1 MTYVFLPDAQEE
13 FNETALYYEIRTEG
27 LGVRFRNEINSEI
40 QRILADPCIRRE
52 RPGGFRRA
60 NCHRF
65 SHYIAYSIHGQTI
78 VILAIAHSRRRSNY
92 WKSRIK

>member
-13 FNETALYYEIRTEG
+13 FNEAALYYEIQMEG
-27 LGVRFRNEINSEI
+27 LGVRFRNEVNSEI
-40 QRILADPCIRRE
+40 QRIVADPYICRE
-52 RPGGFRRA
+52 RRGGFRRA

-65 SHYIAYSIHGQTI
+65 SHYIAYTIHGQAV

-92 WKSRIK
+92 WKSRLK